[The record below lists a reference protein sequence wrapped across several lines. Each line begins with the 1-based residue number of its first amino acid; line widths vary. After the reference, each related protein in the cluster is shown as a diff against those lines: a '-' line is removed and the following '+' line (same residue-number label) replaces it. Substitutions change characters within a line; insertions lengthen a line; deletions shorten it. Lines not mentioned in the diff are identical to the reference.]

1 MLSSYVQW
9 VQYPLPK
16 RMQRWHLVCNH
27 SEHAAA
33 GCSAV
38 ISAKSKC
45 WVCGGMVPI
54 LNSCVEDQSTH
65 THLVLT
71 VVQYYSIK
79 SFPGKKYKW
88 RAVCWQCS
96 EYHVLQVLHFSDGRL
111 ASAFKQVKEAVC
123 YCCPCGRP
131 QHHSSSSNS
140 GSSNSL
146 LYWGRSTIILKLMC

>member
-1 MLSSYVQW
+1 MLSSYVQL

-65 THLVLT
+65 THTWFWQLCSNTLSNLSQVKNTNDEQFADNVLNT
-71 VVQYYSIK
+71 MFCRFCIFLMAVWHLLS
-79 SFPGKKYKW
+79 SKW
-88 RAVCWQCS
+88 RKPFVIVVLVVGRNIIVVAVI
-96 EYHVLQVLHFSDGRL
+96 
-111 ASAFKQVKEAVC
+111 AAAATVC
-123 YCCPCGRP
+123 CTEVGAR
-131 QHHSSSSNS
+131 
-140 GSSNSL
+140 
-146 LYWGRSTIILKLMC
+146 